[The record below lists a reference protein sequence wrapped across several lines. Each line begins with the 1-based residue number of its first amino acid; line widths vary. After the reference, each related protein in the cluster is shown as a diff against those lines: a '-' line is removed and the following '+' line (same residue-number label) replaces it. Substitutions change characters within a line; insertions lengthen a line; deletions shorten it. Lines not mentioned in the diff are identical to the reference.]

1 MGTQDTGR
9 KRMPNRER
17 LTAEDDALNLIAREA
32 EARLAAKRAARAE
45 AREIRM
51 KELEW
56 QQNEISDDEERMSVG
71 SRGSLRVEDRDKD
84 HLEKGSRATSTL
96 ASLSRASSRR
106 GSGDASNWADPET
119 SVREMKDSMLEVEQ
133 KYRKAMVFNAQLD
146 NEKSKLMYQVDVL
159 KDSLM
164 ELEEQLSESRR
175 EHEEKSKALERERH
189 AHNILQF
196 QFSELKEMLKQSE
209 ELLTENRK
217 LSLKQDGYVREIA
230 DLQETLE
237 WKDKKIG
244 ALERQKEYSDAIQ
257 NERDDLRNEV
267 LQLRDTLKKHGI
279 VLGPDLNANGETEGV
294 IDRLTNADSATR
306 SAQDPQTSQIGGDS
320 MLGKAAEGQMEGKE
334 LQEGGSRELV
344 EKAENHIDEQQ
355 RQQEEVESLECSAA
369 ESAQQ
374 NQGERE
380 PSSPISCSQAS
391 VPPTGNPEREQSDSL
406 MGSGLGMHYSQHNSE
421 ANFVA
426 QDNYELMVL
435 NGTEGSIT
443 KEEEGGDNG
452 VGNADLVD
460 GRMLSTEGQTASLE
474 GGTEIENSSDSTAD
488 GNRQE
493 TMAPVDQGECE
504 SSDKTGDMESENEN
518 VRNVMQED
526 KSNQTSD
533 GTRDMDEE
541 AGAASPVCAEP
552 QTPPAESTDK
562 DQKEECPK
570 ESTLIEGGDE
580 TAESVSSDLK
590 HETADVVLEPKEK
603 PKKGKGVK
611 TTQQQAKKK
620 GATERASVQAV
631 TTSSQPE
638 NTGASGK
645 KKKKKKKGKQKQK
658 LTENPEEA
666 KQVDEEEQEKTANDC
681 MGTPLVKEMETDLST
696 VDPSAEECQTETV
709 EETEIKTLNQALQ
722 DDERVDKEEKTE
734 QEGGN
739 DSEVLEGKNVEE
751 TDILAGGIGIKHEV
765 DVPSESSSL
774 LEEETSK
781 ALADGI
787 KHANVGNTFS
797 LEAFTEEPVG
807 SDFPKEVQ
815 IPQED
820 PNRSDCDLN
829 KAEGNVQE
837 IQGAQDNLIKY
848 VTESEGALL
857 EATETEEMD
866 SCEEA
871 EVLEK
876 EQLSGYHKEDQA
888 CSEDVELQ
896 ERVDA
901 QRHVTISKE
910 FAADVLVKDNGLES
924 DVAGQTENLFEE
936 ENDSCEEP
944 PECIMEEGAEL
955 TDSQNTESTS
965 VEPTVPNQV
974 EMVNPSISEKYNEGE
989 LKLEEVDLQPKELDD
1004 DEEGGESFQFDDDLG
1019 SNLEASNNTIS
1030 SRPHED
1036 NSLEEISTNEGKAD
1050 EDTEA
1055 KLGENPDS
1063 RPEKESGNSQCQ
1075 NPSIRDC
1082 PEVQD
1087 EGNSSADVLGTVKVE
1102 QMSDGSQ
1109 SVQNSVEEGEEAVA
1123 FVTGSHSAENQ
1134 ESQPTEEPPEGSEEQ
1149 VNAGSA
1155 KGSKKGKAKGKED
1168 CRMA

>member
-84 HLEKGSRATSTL
+84 HLEKGSRAASTL

-119 SVREMKDSMLEVEQ
+119 SVREMKDSVLEVEQ

-244 ALERQKEYSDAIQ
+244 ALERQKEFSDAIQ

-267 LQLRDTLKKHGI
+267 FQLRDTLKKHGI

-294 IDRLTNADSATR
+294 IDRLANTDSATR
-306 SAQDPQTSQIGGDS
+306 SAKDSQPSQTGGDS
-320 MLGKAAEGQMEGKE
+320 MLGKATEGQMEGKE

-344 EKAENHIDEQQ
+344 AKAENHIDEQQ
-355 RQQEEVESLECSAA
+355 RQREEAESLEGSAA

-380 PSSPISCSQAS
+380 PSSPIPCSQAS
-391 VPPTGNPEREQSDSL
+391 APPTGNPERAQSDSL
-406 MGSGLGMHYSQHNSE
+406 MGSGLEMHYSQHNSE

-426 QDNYELMVL
+426 QDNYELNVL

-443 KEEEGGDNG
+443 REEEGGDNG

-460 GRMLSTEGQTASLE
+460 GGISSTEGQTASLE
-474 GGTEIENSSDSTAD
+474 GGTGIENRSGSTAD
-488 GNRQE
+488 GNHQDNL
-493 TMAPVDQGECE
+493 AAVNQE
-504 SSDKTGDMESENEN
+504 SSDKTGDMESESES
-518 VRNVMQED
+518 VRDVMRED
-526 KSNQTSD
+526 ESNQTSD
-533 GTRDMDEE
+533 GTRDANEE
-541 AGAASPVCAEP
+541 AGAAASVGAEP
-552 QTPPAESTDK
+552 QPSPAESTDK

-580 TAESVSSDLK
+580 TAEKISVNLK

-603 PKKGKGVK
+603 QKKGKGVK
-611 TTQQQAKKK
+611 TAQQQAKRK
-620 GATERASVQAV
+620 GTSEKVSAQAV

-638 NTGASGK
+638 DTAASGK
-645 KKKKKKKGKQKQK
+645 KKKRKKKAKQKQK
-658 LTENPEEA
+658 LAENPEEA
-666 KQVDEEEQEKTANDC
+666 KQVDEEEQEKVNYCT
-681 MGTPLVKEMETDLST
+681 GTTSVKELETDHWT

-722 DDERVDKEEKTE
+722 DDEMVDKEEKTE

-739 DSEVLEGKNVEE
+739 HSEVLESKNVEE
-751 TDILAGGIGIKHEV
+751 CHLSTDILAGGIGIKHEE
-765 DVPSESSSL
+765 DKPSESSSL
-774 LEEETSK
+774 QEEEISK
-781 ALADGI
+781 ALGDGI
-787 KHANVGNTFS
+787 KHANVENTFS
-797 LEAFTEEPVG
+797 LEAFTDEPIG
-807 SDFPKEVQ
+807 SDFPKEAQ

-820 PNRSDCDLN
+820 LSRSDCYL

-837 IQGAQDNLIKY
+837 IEGAQDNLIKY
-848 VTESEGALL
+848 GTESEGALL
-857 EATETEEMD
+857 EGTETEEMD

-871 EVLEK
+871 EVLVK
-876 EQLSGYHKEDQA
+876 EHLSEHHKEDHA

-901 QRHVTISKE
+901 QSHVTVNKE
-910 FAADVLVKDNGLES
+910 LAADVLVKDNVLERE
-924 DVAGQTENLFEE
+924 VTGQTEHLFEE

-944 PECIMEEGAEL
+944 PECIIEEGAEL

-965 VEPTVPNQV
+965 VELTVPNQV
-974 EMVNPSISEKYNEGE
+974 EMVNPSISEKYDEGE
-989 LKLEEVDLQPKELDD
+989 SKLEEVDLQPKELEDDD

-1019 SNLEASNNTIS
+1019 LDLEASNNTIT

-1036 NSLEEISTNEGKAD
+1036 NSLEEISTNEGNAD
-1050 EDTEA
+1050 EDKEA
-1055 KLGENPDS
+1055 MSGENPDS
-1063 RPEKESGNSQCQ
+1063 RAEKESGNGQCQ
-1075 NPSIRDC
+1075 DPSIRSHPD
-1082 PEVQD
+1082 VQD
-1087 EGNSSADVLGTVKVE
+1087 EGNSSADVLGTMKVE

-1109 SVQNSVEEGEEAVA
+1109 SVLDSVEEGEEAVA
-1123 FVTGSHSAENQ
+1123 FVGGSHSNE

-1149 VNAGSA
+1149 VDAGSA
-1155 KGSKKGKAKGKED
+1155 KGSKKGKGKGKED

>member
-1 MGTQDTGR
+1 
-9 KRMPNRER
+9 
-17 LTAEDDALNLIAREA
+17 
-32 EARLAAKRAARAE
+32 
-45 AREIRM
+45 
-51 KELEW
+51 
-56 QQNEISDDEERMSVG
+56 
-71 SRGSLRVEDRDKD
+71 
-84 HLEKGSRATSTL
+84 
-96 ASLSRASSRR
+96 
-106 GSGDASNWADPET
+106 
-119 SVREMKDSMLEVEQ
+119 
-133 KYRKAMVFNAQLD
+133 
-146 NEKSKLMYQVDVL
+146 
-159 KDSLM
+159 
-164 ELEEQLSESRR
+164 
-175 EHEEKSKALERERH
+175 
-189 AHNILQF
+189 
-196 QFSELKEMLKQSE
+196 
-209 ELLTENRK
+209 
-217 LSLKQDGYVREIA
+217 
-230 DLQETLE
+230 
-237 WKDKKIG
+237 
-244 ALERQKEYSDAIQ
+244 
-257 NERDDLRNEV
+257 
-267 LQLRDTLKKHGI
+267 
-279 VLGPDLNANGETEGV
+279 
-294 IDRLTNADSATR
+294 
-306 SAQDPQTSQIGGDS
+306 
-320 MLGKAAEGQMEGKE
+320 MEGKE

-344 EKAENHIDEQQ
+344 EKAENCIDEQQ

-406 MGSGLGMHYSQHNSE
+406 MRSGLEMHYNQHNLE

-426 QDNYELMVL
+426 QDNYELKVL

-443 KEEEGGDNG
+443 KVEEGGDNG

-460 GRMLSTEGQTASLE
+460 GGMSRSEGQTASLE
-474 GGTEIENSSDSTAD
+474 GGTGIENSSDGTAD
-488 GNRQE
+488 GNHQE

-504 SSDKTGDMESENEN
+504 SSDKTGDMESENES
-518 VRNVMQED
+518 VRNIMHED
-526 KSNQTSD
+526 KSNQSSD

-541 AGAASPVCAEP
+541 ASAAASVCVEP
-552 QTPPAESTDK
+552 QPPPAESTDK
-562 DQKEECPK
+562 DQDEECPK
-570 ESTLIEGGDE
+570 GSTLIEGRDE
-580 TAESVSSDLK
+580 IAESTSVSLK

-603 PKKGKGVK
+603 QKKGKGVK
-611 TTQQQAKKK
+611 TGQQQAKKK
-620 GATERASVQAV
+620 GTTEKASVQAV

-658 LTENPEEA
+658 VTENPEEA
-666 KQVDEEEQEKTANDC
+666 KQLDEEEQDKRANDF
-681 MGTPLVKEMETDLST
+681 MGTALVKELEIDHFT
-696 VDPSAEECQTETV
+696 VDPSADECQTETV
-709 EETEIKTLNQALQ
+709 EKTENKTLNQALH
-722 DDERVDKEEKTE
+722 DDERVDKEETTE

-739 DSEVLEGKNVEE
+739 HSEVLEGKNVEE

-765 DVPSESSSL
+765 EMPSESSSF

-787 KHANVGNTFS
+787 QHSNVENTFS
-797 LEAFTEEPVG
+797 LEAITKEPVG

-820 PNRSDCDLN
+820 LNRSDSDLN
-829 KAEGNVQE
+829 NAEGKVQE
-837 IQGAQDNLIKY
+837 FQGTQDNL
-848 VTESEGALL
+848 VTCFIESEGALL
-857 EATETEEMD
+857 EGTETEEMD

-871 EVLEK
+871 EALVE
-876 EQLSGYHKEDQA
+876 EQLSEYHKDDQA
-888 CSEDVELQ
+888 CGEDVELQ
-896 ERVDA
+896 QSVDA
-901 QRHVTISKE
+901 QRHVTVSKE
-910 FAADVLVKDNGLES
+910 FAADVLVKDTGLEG
-924 DVAGQTENLFEE
+924 DVAGLNEHLFEE

-944 PECIMEEGAEL
+944 PECLIEEGAGL

-1004 DEEGGESFQFDDDLG
+1004 DEGGGESFQFDDDLG
-1019 SNLEASNNTIS
+1019 SDLEASNTIT

-1036 NSLEEISTNEGKAD
+1036 NSLEEISTNEGKTD
-1050 EDTEA
+1050 EDKEA
-1055 KLGENPDS
+1055 TSGENPDS

-1109 SVQNSVEEGEEAVA
+1109 SVLNSVEEGEEAMA
-1123 FVTGSHSAENQ
+1123 FVTGSHSTENQ

-1149 VNAGSA
+1149 VDADSA

>member
-84 HLEKGSRATSTL
+84 HLEKGSRAASTL

-119 SVREMKDSMLEVEQ
+119 SVREMKDSVLEVEQ

-209 ELLTENRK
+209 ELLT
-217 LSLKQDGYVREIA
+217 
-230 DLQETLE
+230 
-237 WKDKKIG
+237 
-244 ALERQKEYSDAIQ
+244 
-257 NERDDLRNEV
+257 
-267 LQLRDTLKKHGI
+267 KHGI

-294 IDRLTNADSATR
+294 IDRLANTDSATR
-306 SAQDPQTSQIGGDS
+306 SAKDSQPSQTGGDS
-320 MLGKAAEGQMEGKE
+320 MLAAHDLALQFSSNGLPGKATEGQMEGKE

-344 EKAENHIDEQQ
+344 AKAENHIDEQQ
-355 RQQEEVESLECSAA
+355 RQREEAESLEGSAA

-380 PSSPISCSQAS
+380 PSSPIPCSQAS
-391 VPPTGNPEREQSDSL
+391 APPTGNPERAQSDSL
-406 MGSGLGMHYSQHNSE
+406 MGSGLEMHYSQHNSE

-426 QDNYELMVL
+426 QDNYELNVL

-443 KEEEGGDNG
+443 REEEGGDNG

-460 GRMLSTEGQTASLE
+460 GGISSTEGQTASLE
-474 GGTEIENSSDSTAD
+474 GGTGIENRSGSTAD
-488 GNRQE
+488 GNHQDNL
-493 TMAPVDQGECE
+493 AAVNQE
-504 SSDKTGDMESENEN
+504 SSDKTGDMESESES
-518 VRNVMQED
+518 VRDVMRED
-526 KSNQTSD
+526 ESNQTSD
-533 GTRDMDEE
+533 GTRDANEE
-541 AGAASPVCAEP
+541 AGAAASVGAEP
-552 QTPPAESTDK
+552 QPSPAESTDK

-580 TAESVSSDLK
+580 TAEKISVNLK

-603 PKKGKGVK
+603 QKKGKGVK
-611 TTQQQAKKK
+611 TAQQQAKRK
-620 GATERASVQAV
+620 GTSEKVSAQAV

-638 NTGASGK
+638 DTAASGK
-645 KKKKKKKGKQKQK
+645 KKKRKKKAKQKQK
-658 LTENPEEA
+658 LAENPEEA
-666 KQVDEEEQEKTANDC
+666 KQVDEEEQEKVNYCT
-681 MGTPLVKEMETDLST
+681 GTTSVKELETDHWT

-722 DDERVDKEEKTE
+722 DDEMVDKEEKTE

-739 DSEVLEGKNVEE
+739 HSEVLESKNVEE
-751 TDILAGGIGIKHEV
+751 CHLSTDILAGGIGIKHEE
-765 DVPSESSSL
+765 DKPSESSSL
-774 LEEETSK
+774 QEEEISK
-781 ALADGI
+781 ALGDGI
-787 KHANVGNTFS
+787 KHANVENTFS
-797 LEAFTEEPVG
+797 LEAFTDEPIG
-807 SDFPKEVQ
+807 SDFPKEAQ

-820 PNRSDCDLN
+820 LSRSDCYL

-837 IQGAQDNLIKY
+837 IEGAQDNLIKY
-848 VTESEGALL
+848 GTESEGALL
-857 EATETEEMD
+857 EGTETEEMD

-871 EVLEK
+871 EVLVK
-876 EQLSGYHKEDQA
+876 EHLSEHHKEDHA

-901 QRHVTISKE
+901 QSHVTVNKE
-910 FAADVLVKDNGLES
+910 LAADVLVKDNVLERE
-924 DVAGQTENLFEE
+924 VTGQTEHLFEE

-944 PECIMEEGAEL
+944 PECIIEEGAEL

-965 VEPTVPNQV
+965 VELTVPNQV
-974 EMVNPSISEKYNEGE
+974 EMVNPSISEKYDEGE
-989 LKLEEVDLQPKELDD
+989 SKLEEVDLQPKELEDDD

-1019 SNLEASNNTIS
+1019 LDLEASNNTIT

-1036 NSLEEISTNEGKAD
+1036 NSLEEISTNEGNAD
-1050 EDTEA
+1050 EDKEA
-1055 KLGENPDS
+1055 MSGENPDS
-1063 RPEKESGNSQCQ
+1063 RAEKESGNGQCQ
-1075 NPSIRDC
+1075 DPSIRSHPD
-1082 PEVQD
+1082 VQD
-1087 EGNSSADVLGTVKVE
+1087 EGNSSADVLGTMKVE

-1109 SVQNSVEEGEEAVA
+1109 SVLDSVEEGEEAVA
-1123 FVTGSHSAENQ
+1123 FVGGSHSNE

-1149 VNAGSA
+1149 VDAGSA
-1155 KGSKKGKAKGKED
+1155 KGSKKGKGKGKED